1 MTLCVCQGH
10 ILDDHDLVETLQASK
25 GMSEEMHMRV
35 QNSRLTEQELNAAR
49 KKYLSVSDNLKLSPS
64 LSVQQY
70 KSNMAATG
78 LEGVY

>member
-10 ILDDHDLVETLQASK
+10 ILDDRDLVETLQASK
-25 GMSEEMHMRV
+25 GMSVEMHMRV

-70 KSNMAATG
+70 MSNMAATG